1 MNRFKRSVSI
11 TLAFFC
17 FNALSY
23 EISSTVTFKKYSLE
37 EIRNDFENNFDG
49 YKPDTLR
56 VGFVRNNF
64 SPYDTELITMKKY
77 YEGISADYLKLIE
90 LSTGIKINIVP
101 FSSRNN
107 AIEALKDEKIDLLT
121 TSNIYESFNGLK
133 LSIPYKEDIPALF
146 SLNVNREKYS
156 NSVES
161 VGLIREYLPSKEI
174 RRVFPSSNIILYRTP
189 QELISA
195 LLTRKIDVMVM
206 DLYSANY
213 QINREFSGAINFVKL
228 IDIES
233 NGFSFS
239 SNNENF
245 INIINFIIKR
255 VDKNLAYRLSNFWNG
270 GGLSIP
276 DKASLISARKQ
287 AKNLR
292 ESSEVNVVLSKY
304 SAPISYLD
312 KENIPRGI
320 VIDILEAFRVITGIK
335 LNYIFVDNEYEQIRF
350 LNEDKADLSVLPINL
365 IKEGYGKNVRVF
377 NRFLAKSVYV
387 KISRINSKNNEF
399 NIIVYPKSKKINE
412 FLTKEYPD
420 KVLIEQDDYL
430 QVLNKLEEISSD
442 AIAIAPLITSN
453 FYIDTYF
460 KNRLKIDEIFSKIE
474 PEVFH
479 FSINKNKEDLIN
491 LNKEIFDVVTIEDM
505 NLISNRWQKNAYPSQ
520 QTWKDF
526 KYTIYSVIFLGGII
540 VILVL
545 TGGYSIFKSYKN
557 TLKVKDKLRNQ
568 LAFLQILI
576 DKIPHPIYVL
586 DQNLNLLLYNKSYF
600 DLINEKYLDDKNIDK
615 LARVFDNEY
624 NDALSKNKP

>member
-320 VIDILEAFRVITGIK
+320 VIDI
-335 LNYIFVDNEYEQIRF
+335 
-350 LNEDKADLSVLPINL
+350 
-365 IKEGYGKNVRVF
+365 
-377 NRFLAKSVYV
+377 
-387 KISRINSKNNEF
+387 
-399 NIIVYPKSKKINE
+399 
-412 FLTKEYPD
+412 
-420 KVLIEQDDYL
+420 
-430 QVLNKLEEISSD
+430 
-442 AIAIAPLITSN
+442 
-453 FYIDTYF
+453 
-460 KNRLKIDEIFSKIE
+460 
-474 PEVFH
+474 
-479 FSINKNKEDLIN
+479 
-491 LNKEIFDVVTIEDM
+491 
-505 NLISNRWQKNAYPSQ
+505 
-520 QTWKDF
+520 
-526 KYTIYSVIFLGGII
+526 
-540 VILVL
+540 
-545 TGGYSIFKSYKN
+545 
-557 TLKVKDKLRNQ
+557 
-568 LAFLQILI
+568 
-576 DKIPHPIYVL
+576 
-586 DQNLNLLLYNKSYF
+586 
-600 DLINEKYLDDKNIDK
+600 
-615 LARVFDNEY
+615 
-624 NDALSKNKP
+624 